1 MKKTKMGQELIAG
14 LRDAVAHARGA
25 KTLRATARKLPKAA
39 PHWSKTKIASLR
51 KDRFHMSQPAFAALL
66 NITASTVRA
75 WEQGR
80 KEPSGAAERL
90 LQVAEGDPG
99 VFERLPT
106 R

>member
-14 LRDAVAHARGA
+14 LQDAAAHARGA
-25 KTLRATARKLPKAA
+25 KKLRTTARELPKAA
-39 PHWSKTKIASLR
+39 PHWSKTKIAALR

-66 NITASTVRA
+66 NVTASTVRS

-90 LQVAEGDPG
+90 LQVADGDPS
-99 VFERLPT
+99 VFERLP
-106 R
+106 RR

>member
-1 MKKTKMGQELIAG
+1 M
-14 LRDAVAHARGA
+14 
-25 KTLRATARKLPKAA
+25 
-39 PHWSKTKIASLR
+39 
-51 KDRFHMSQPAFAALL
+51 DRFHLSQPAVAAVL
-66 NITASTVRA
+66 NVTASTIRA

-90 LQVAEGDPG
+90 LQLADGDPS

>member
-14 LRDAVAHARGA
+14 LQEAVEHSRGR
-25 KTLRATARKLPKAA
+25 KKLRATSRELPKAA
-39 PHWSKTKIASLR
+39 PHWSKTKIAALR
-51 KDRFHMSQPAFAALL
+51 KERFHLSQPAFAAIL
-66 NITASTVRA
+66 NVTASTVRA

-90 LQVAEGDPG
+90 LQVADSEPS
-99 VFERLPT
+99 VFERLPK